1 MKYLVVG
8 LGNPGEEYEG
18 TRHNV
23 GRMAAERVAK
33 DADATPFKADKGSQ
47 SMLAQG
53 KRGKGSLVIALP
65 DTFMNLSGKAAS
77 YLAKTK
83 GVPAERTVVIH
94 DDIDLPLGSM
104 KVSFGRGSGGHR
116 GVESII
122 KALKTNEF
130 VRIRVGVCPATPS
143 GKLRKPSGDE
153 KIKDFLLGAFKKNEE
168 VLLKKMLKRVSEAVK
183 VLVNDGRPAVMNEFN
198 Q

>member
-8 LGNPGEEYEG
+8 LGNPGREYES

-33 DADATPFKADKGSQ
+33 DVDATPFKADKGSQ

-53 KRGKGSLVIALP
+53 KMGKGSLVVALP
-65 DTFMNLSGKAAS
+65 DTFMNLSGKAVS
-77 YLAKTK
+77 YLVKTK

-94 DDIDLPLGSM
+94 DDIDLPFGSM
-104 KVSFGRGSGGHR
+104 KFSFGRGSGGHR

-122 KALKTNEF
+122 KGLKTNEF
-130 VRIRVGVCPATPS
+130 VRIRVGVCPTTPS

-153 KIKDFLLGAFKKNEE
+153 KVKDFLLGEFKKNEDA
-168 VLLKKMLKRVSEAVK
+168 VLKKILKRVAAAIE
-183 VLVNDGRPAVMNEFN
+183 VLVNDGRAAAMNEFN
-198 Q
+198 